1 MRQVALTR
9 SKSIKNSHRS
19 FEFDRY
25 PFDEE
30 GAVFEYR
37 VELTD
42 VQAAY
47 GALDI
52 THGMEIEEDQHH
64 RDGDSTAK

>member
-1 MRQVALTR
+1 MD
-9 SKSIKNSHRS
+9 SHRS

-30 GAVFEYR
+30 GEVFEYR
-37 VELTD
+37 VESTD
-42 VQAAY
+42 IQLVF

-52 THGMEIEEDQHH
+52 THGMEIGEDQYH
-64 RDGDSTAK
+64 RDAGDSTAK

>member
-1 MRQVALTR
+1 MD
-9 SKSIKNSHRS
+9 SHRS

-30 GAVFEYR
+30 GSVFGDR
-37 VELTD
+37 VESTH
-42 VQAAY
+42 VQMVY

-64 RDGDSTAK
+64 RDAGDSTAK